1 MNWAH
6 AGTAILAAFLAS
18 LVEFVEA
25 LTIVL
30 AVGTVRGWRPALIG
44 TVAGAVFLTVLVV
57 LFGPALQRVP
67 LSTLQLVVGALLLLF
82 GMRWLR
88 KAILRS
94 AGVIG
99 LHDEDAI
106 YVRETTALAREETAS
121 RANAPARLDKIA
133 VVTAFK
139 AVTLE
144 GLEVI
149 FIVIATGA
157 GGLLLEA
164 SLGAAAAGILVI
176 LVGLAL
182 RRPLARV
189 PENTLKFSVGV
200 LLSAFGVFWIGEGLG
215 FPWPGADLALIALVV
230 AVLVVSS
237 LAVLAARRGAG
248 ARRVTPETAGP

>member
-1 MNWAH
+1 
-6 AGTAILAAFLAS
+6 
-18 LVEFVEA
+18 
-25 LTIVL
+25 VL
-30 AVGTVRGWRPALIG
+30 AVGTVRGWRPALVG
-44 TVAGAVFLTVLVV
+44 TAAGAVFLALLVII
-57 LFGPALQRVP
+57 FGPALQRVP
-67 LSTLQLVVGALLLLF
+67 ITTLQLVVGALLLLF

-99 LHDEDAI
+99 LHDEAAI
-106 YVRETTALAREETAS
+106 YVKETTALS
-121 RANAPARLDKIA
+121 RDEAVDSAAPGRLDFVA
-133 VVTAFK
+133 VATAFK

-157 GGLLLEA
+157 GGMLVAA
-164 SLGAAAAGILVI
+164 SLGAAAAGVLVI

-200 LLSAFGVFWIGEGLG
+200 LLSAFGVFWIGEGLR
-215 FPWPGADLALIALVV
+215 FPWPGEDLALLGLVV
-230 AVLVVSS
+230 AFLLISAIAVV
-237 LAVLAARRGAG
+237 AARRASGSGRETSAMAG
-248 ARRVTPETAGP
+248 SS